1 MPARQPTVL
10 VVGAGFG
17 GLAAALELTRAGY
30 RRVTVVERAAELGG
44 VWRANT
50 YPGAAC
56 DIPSPYYSFSYAPN
70 PAWPMRFSAQRDIKD
85 YLGKVAADHGIAPRF
100 DTEVT
105 GATFDES
112 AGRWRVET
120 ADGDALTADVLVPAV
135 GQLSRPAVP
144 AIRGAAAFTGA
155 AFHSAEW
162 NHDISLAGRRIA
174 VIGTGASA
182 VQFVPHLRRQAAEL
196 TVYQRSAPY
205 IVPKPDRDYSPRHQR
220 VFASIPAVQ
229 RIERAFFWS
238 IGELSTAGIVGN
250 RFLTAV
256 LRAITR
262 THLRRQVADPVL
274 RAALTPD
281 YPIGCKRVLFSN
293 DYYPTLRAPNVAL
306 VTDAI
311 AEITPT
317 GVRTASGA
325 TREHDVIVYGTGF
338 RATEFLAP
346 MTIRGRGGR
355 ELADEWAGGATAY
368 LGMTVPHFPNMFL
381 MYGPNTNL
389 GAGSIVYMLERQAR
403 YLRQA
408 VDLLAAGPSTVDV
421 RRTVADRFDAEVQ
434 ARLAGTAWSG
444 CTSWYRTASGRVP
457 TNWPG
462 LVTEYHRRTRTF
474 DPADYRVTGMSELA
488 SGS

>member
-30 RRVTVVERAAELGG
+30 RDVTVVERAAEIGG

-56 DIPSPYYSFSYAPN
+56 DIPSPYYSYSYAPN
-70 PAWPMRFSAQRDIKD
+70 PMWPMRFSAQPDIKD

-100 DTEVT
+100 RTEVT
-105 GATFDES
+105 GATFDETG
-112 AGRWRVET
+112 GRWRVET
-120 ADGDALTADVLVPAV
+120 AGGEVLSADVLVPAV

-144 AIRGAAAFTGA
+144 AIPGEFSGA

-162 NHDISLAGRRIA
+162 DHDVSLAGKRIA

-182 VQFVPHLRRQAAEL
+182 IQFVPHLRREAAEL

-220 VFASIPAVQ
+220 VFARYPAVQ
-229 RIERAFFWS
+229 RVERAFFWG
-238 IGELSTAGIVGN
+238 IGELSTVGIVGN
-250 RFLTAV
+250 RFLSAV
-256 LRAITR
+256 MRAIALG
-262 THLRRQVADPVL
+262 HLRRQVRDRAL

-293 DYYPTLRAPNVAL
+293 DYYPTLLERNVTL
-306 VTDAI
+306 VTDPI
-311 AEITPT
+311 AELTPT
-317 GVRTASGA
+317 GVRTADGTA
-325 TREHDVIVYGTGF
+325 REHDVIVYGTGF
-338 RATEFLAP
+338 RATEFLTP
-346 MTIRGRGGR
+346 LRIRGRDGR
-355 ELADEWAGGATAY
+355 DLADEWAGGARAY
-368 LGMTVPHFPNMFL
+368 LGMTVPGFPNMFL

-389 GAGSIVYMLERQAR
+389 GAGSIIYMLERQAR

-408 VDLLAAGPSTVDV
+408 VDLLATGASTVDV
-421 RRTVADRFDAEVQ
+421 RRPVADWFDAEVQ
-434 ARLAGTAWSG
+434 SRLGGTAWSG

-462 LVTEYHRRTRTF
+462 LVTEYHRRTKTF
-474 DPADYRVTGMSELA
+474 DPADYQVTTHD
-488 SGS
+488 